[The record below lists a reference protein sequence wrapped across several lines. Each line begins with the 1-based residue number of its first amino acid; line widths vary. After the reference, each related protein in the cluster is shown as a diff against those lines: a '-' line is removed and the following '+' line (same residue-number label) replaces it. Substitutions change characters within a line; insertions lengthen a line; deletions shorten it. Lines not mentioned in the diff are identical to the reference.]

1 MIVFLSC
8 VAEKNDHRCAA
19 KDLYISPLFQKSY
32 AYAQQLNPDHIY
44 ILSAKYYLLELD
56 DVISPYN
63 LTLKDMDAES
73 KRIWADKVVE
83 KMKEK
88 SIDFNEDVVFLTG
101 TVYYQYLL
109 DYFPNHSLPFAE
121 AELGGI
127 GYILQWLDQQ
137 IGFEAASRIDEQFN
151 KINKE
156 IKMSKINRLKL
167 AKLLLKFAEVETDK
181 GLLTYEGELEVGNE
195 VFIEK
200 DGELIPA
207 EDGEYVAEDKT
218 IVVKDGK
225 IAEIVEVNTEDEK
238 PAPEDSVVVEGED
251 VENPTDNTIKEDEKD
266 VRIKELEGIIA
277 EKDNEIESLK
287 AEIEEMK
294 TKLQMSTDKSPKEKM
309 KEIEDAIKQNPALKY
324 FTNCK

>member
-73 KRIWADKVVE
+73 KHIWADKVVE

-207 EDGEYVAEDKT
+207 EDGEYVAGDKT
-218 IVVKDGK
+218 ITVKDGK
-225 IAEIVEVNTEDEK
+225 IAKIVEVEVEVEQ
-238 PAPEDSVVVEGED
+238 PAPTEGVMIEGVDNPSPEEGVV
-251 VENPTDNTIKEDEKD
+251 EDEKD
-266 VRIKELEGIIA
+266 IRIKELEGIIA
-277 EKDNEIESLK
+277 GKDNEIESLK

-324 FTNCK
+324 FTN

>member
-44 ILSAKYYLLELD
+44 ILSAKHYLLELD

-73 KRIWADKVVE
+73 KHIWADKVVE

-156 IKMSKINRLKL
+156 IRMSKINRLKL
-167 AKLLLKFAEVETDK
+167 AKMLLKFAEIETDK
-181 GLLTYEGELEVGNE
+181 GLLTYEGELVVGNE

-200 DGELIPA
+200 EGELVPA
-207 EDGEYVAEDKT
+207 EDGEYVAEGKT
-218 IVVKDGK
+218 IVVKEGK
-225 IAEIVEVNTEDEK
+225 IAEIVEVKEEDEK
-238 PAPEDSVVVEGED
+238 PAPEEEVVIEEEEVVE
-251 VENPTDNTIKEDEKD
+251 ENPEEDTIKEDEKD
-266 VRIKELEGIIA
+266 AKIAELEAVIA
-277 EKDNEIESLK
+277 EKDAEIESLK

-294 TKLQMSTDKSPKEKM
+294 SKLQMSTDKSPKEKM
-309 KEIEDAIKQNPALKY
+309 KEMEEAIKANPALKY
-324 FTNCK
+324 FK

>member
-1 MIVFLSC
+1 M
-8 VAEKNDHRCAA
+8 
-19 KDLYISPLFQKSY
+19 
-32 AYAQQLNPDHIY
+32 
-44 ILSAKYYLLELD
+44 
-56 DVISPYN
+56 
-63 LTLKDMDAES
+63 
-73 KRIWADKVVE
+73 
-83 KMKEK
+83 
-88 SIDFNEDVVFLTG
+88 
-101 TVYYQYLL
+101 
-109 DYFPNHSLPFAE
+109 
-121 AELGGI
+121 
-127 GYILQWLDQQ
+127 
-137 IGFEAASRIDEQFN
+137 FN
-151 KINKE
+151 KKF
-156 IKMSKINRLKL
+156 MLKL
-167 AKLLLKFAEVETDK
+167 ARMVMQFAEVETDK
-181 GLLTYEGELEVGNE
+181 VLLTYDGELVVGNE

-207 EDGEYVAEDKT
+207 EDGEYVAGDKT
-218 IVVKDGK
+218 MIVKDSK

-277 EKDNEIESLK
+277 EKDAEIESLK

>member
-1 MIVFLSC
+1 MV
-8 VAEKNDHRCAA
+8 
-19 KDLYISPLFQKSY
+19 
-32 AYAQQLNPDHIY
+32 
-44 ILSAKYYLLELD
+44 
-56 DVISPYN
+56 
-63 LTLKDMDAES
+63 M
-73 KRIWADKVVE
+73 
-83 KMKEK
+83 
-88 SIDFNEDVVFLTG
+88 
-101 TVYYQYLL
+101 
-109 DYFPNHSLPFAE
+109 
-121 AELGGI
+121 
-127 GYILQWLDQQ
+127 
-137 IGFEAASRIDEQFN
+137 
-151 KINKE
+151 
-156 IKMSKINRLKL
+156 
-167 AKLLLKFAEVETDK
+167 KFAEVETDK
-181 GLLTYEGELEVGNE
+181 GLLTYEGELVVGNE

-225 IAEIVEVNTEDEK
+225 IAEIVEVNKEDEQ
-238 PAPEDSVVVEGED
+238 PVPIEGED

-324 FTNCK
+324 FK

>member
-181 GLLTYEGELEVGNE
+181 GLLTYEGELVAGNE

-225 IAEIVEVNTEDEK
+225 IAEIVEKVDEQ
-238 PAPEDSVVVEGED
+238 PVPIEGED

-277 EKDNEIESLK
+277 EKDNKIKSLE

>member
-73 KRIWADKVVE
+73 KHIWADKVVE

-207 EDGEYVAEDKT
+207 EDGEYVAGDKT
-218 IVVKDGK
+218 ITVKDGK
-225 IAEIVEVNTEDEK
+225 IAKIVEVEVEVEQ
-238 PAPEDSVVVEGED
+238 PAPTEGVMIEGED

-266 VRIKELEGIIA
+266 VKIAELEAVIA
-277 EKDNEIESLK
+277 EKDKEIESLK

-324 FTNCK
+324 FK

>member
-1 MIVFLSC
+1 M
-8 VAEKNDHRCAA
+8 
-19 KDLYISPLFQKSY
+19 
-32 AYAQQLNPDHIY
+32 
-44 ILSAKYYLLELD
+44 
-56 DVISPYN
+56 
-63 LTLKDMDAES
+63 
-73 KRIWADKVVE
+73 
-83 KMKEK
+83 
-88 SIDFNEDVVFLTG
+88 
-101 TVYYQYLL
+101 
-109 DYFPNHSLPFAE
+109 
-121 AELGGI
+121 
-127 GYILQWLDQQ
+127 
-137 IGFEAASRIDEQFN
+137 FN
-151 KINKE
+151 KKF
-156 IKMSKINRLKL
+156 MLKL
-167 AKLLLKFAEVETDK
+167 ARMVMKFAEVETDK
-181 GLLTYEGELEVGNE
+181 GLLTYEGELVVGNE

-225 IAEIVEVNTEDEK
+225 IAEIVMKEDEQ
-238 PAPEDSVVVEGED
+238 PVPIEGED
-251 VENPTDNTIKEDEKD
+251 VENPTENTIKEDEKD